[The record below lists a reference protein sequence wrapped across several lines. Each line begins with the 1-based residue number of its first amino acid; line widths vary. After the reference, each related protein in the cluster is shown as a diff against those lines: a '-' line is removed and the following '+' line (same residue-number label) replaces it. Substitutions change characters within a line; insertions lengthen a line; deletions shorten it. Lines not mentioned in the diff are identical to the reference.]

1 MEKYN
6 LKILVF
12 DEMSL
17 RLINNYEKM
26 EMVYISS
33 NVWMVLITQVVPGVF
48 RKERISM
55 HRD

>member
-1 MEKYN
+1 
-6 LKILVF
+6 
-12 DEMSL
+12 MSL

>member
-48 RKERISM
+48 RKER
-55 HRD
+55 RTGTW